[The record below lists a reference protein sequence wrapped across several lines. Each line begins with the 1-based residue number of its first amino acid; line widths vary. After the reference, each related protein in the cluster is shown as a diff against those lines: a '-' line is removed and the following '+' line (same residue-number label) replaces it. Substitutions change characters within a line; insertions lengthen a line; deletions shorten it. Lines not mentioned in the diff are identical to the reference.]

1 MFYEIFKKLCL
12 DNGISEMQVAQDC
25 GISKAAIA
33 TWRKGTQPYN
43 KTIKK
48 LADYFNVSP
57 SYLMGIESKPHPQVY
72 TEFSKE
78 EEIIIQRYRQEVDMQ
93 KAVKKLLDIE

>member
-12 DNGISEMQVAQDC
+12 DNGLSEMQVAQDC
-25 GISKAAIA
+25 GISKASIA

-48 LADYFNVSP
+48 LADYFQVSP
-57 SYLMGIESKPHPQVY
+57 SYLIGMESTPQPKSN
-72 TEFSKE
+72 TELSE
-78 EEIIIQRYRQEVDMQ
+78 VEGLIIQRYRQEVEMQ
-93 KAVKKLLDIE
+93 KAVRKLLDIE